1 MTIHIAA
8 AVRTDRAQAVLDA
21 IDAGTGPGKLRIYG
35 DTQATN
41 ADTAVGAQTLLLE
54 LTFNDPAGTVSGS
67 VLTLDV
73 DPAISD
79 DSLDTDTATWGR
91 ILDSDNNVIL
101 DGSVTGTGG
110 GGDIIISDASLETG
124 QTVTIVSGTLTE
136 PT

>member
-124 QTVTIVSGTLTE
+124 QTVTVVSGTLTE